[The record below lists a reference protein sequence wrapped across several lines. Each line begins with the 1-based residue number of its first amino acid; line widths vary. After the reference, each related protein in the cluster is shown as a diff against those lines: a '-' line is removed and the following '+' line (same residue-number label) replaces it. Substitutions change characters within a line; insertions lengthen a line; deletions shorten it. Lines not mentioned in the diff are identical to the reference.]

1 LFFIS
6 DIASAETFSVKIAVE
21 KDQVYVGESF
31 IFQIHVQGHDA
42 PDAPDLSGIKDF
54 TVQEMGGQQN
64 NRSSISVIN
73 GKMTRNVSR
82 GYVFSY
88 RLTPKRAGRLTIPSI
103 QVSAG
108 GKKVRTQ
115 AVTIR
120 AEKPTESKD
129 FKLRMELSSKK
140 CYVGQ
145 PITLDVT
152 WYIGKDVEKF
162 QFNMPVLADNRFAVK
177 NVDVPIDPNQ
187 KSLYLSIPLEDG
199 EVIGKKGRGKL
210 GGQEFLTV
218 HFKKILI
225 PKTPGT
231 LTIPQATV
239 ACDAVTGYRTPN
251 RSQRHS
257 FGGFFDDRFFDG
269 FLGRGKEAMYK
280 KFVVPSNEPQL
291 TVLDL
296 PRKGRPAGFTG
307 LVGNYNIVAQAT
319 PTEVNVGDPITLTIQ
334 VAGPDYLDDV
344 ELPPLDQQSV
354 LTRDFKIPAEMAPGK
369 VEGPLKTFTQ
379 TFRAK
384 RPDVKEIPSI
394 ELPYFDAAK
403 GKYAVARTEP
413 IPLKV
418 KATRVVTA
426 RDAEGRVV
434 AEETKSELESWK
446 GGIAHNYEDL
456 SILEDQTHGP
466 AAWLKSPFWMAL
478 IGVPPIVYFVLL
490 GAVTAIRLRRADPA
504 GRESRHAY
512 SELVGKLNKLRK
524 TPPSSQVETY
534 AQLLEAVRGYLGSK
548 LRLSAGAL
556 TFKDAEQKLS
566 QNSVDSEAIQTLHQI
581 FKQCEAGRYAGN
593 SDIGQDITKIIEDTL
608 SFAKKAERKFK

>member
-1 LFFIS
+1 
-6 DIASAETFSVKIAVE
+6 
-21 KDQVYVGESF
+21 
-31 IFQIHVQGHDA
+31 
-42 PDAPDLSGIKDF
+42 
-54 TVQEMGGQQN
+54 
-64 NRSSISVIN
+64 
-73 GKMTRNVSR
+73 
-82 GYVFSY
+82 
-88 RLTPKRAGRLTIPSI
+88 
-103 QVSAG
+103 
-108 GKKVRTQ
+108 
-115 AVTIR
+115 
-120 AEKPTESKD
+120 
-129 FKLRMELSSKK
+129 MELSSKK

-177 NVDVPIDPNQ
+177 NVDVPINPRQ
-187 KSLYLSIPLEDG
+187 KNLYLSIPLEDG
-199 EVIGKKGRGKL
+199 EVIGKKGRRRL
-210 GGQEFLTV
+210 GGQEFLAV

-225 PKTPGT
+225 PKTPGS

-239 ACDAVTGYRTPN
+239 ACDAVTGYQTP
-251 RSQRHS
+251 
-257 FGGFFDDRFFDG
+257 
-269 FLGRGKEAMYK
+269 

-291 TVLDL
+291 TVLAL

-307 LVGNYNIVAQAT
+307 LVGNYNIVVQAT

-344 ELPPLDQQSV
+344 ELPPLDQQPV

-384 RPDVKEIPSI
+384 NPDVKEFPSI
-394 ELPYFDAAK
+394 ELPYFDAEK

-426 RDAEGRVV
+426 MDAEGRVV

-446 GGIAHNYEDL
+446 EGIAHNYEDL

-466 AAWLKSPFWMAL
+466 TAWLKSPFWMAL

-490 GAVTAIRLRRADPA
+490 GAVTAIRLRHSDPA
-504 GRESRHAY
+504 GRESRQAY
-512 SELVGKLNKLRK
+512 SELVGKLNKLLK
-524 TPPSSQVETY
+524 APPSSPVETY
-534 AQLLEAVRGYLGSK
+534 AQLLETVRGYLGSK
-548 LRLSAGAL
+548 LRMSAGAL

-566 QNSVDSEAIQTLHQI
+566 QNSVDSETIQTLHQI